1 VLVDPESHT
10 LRYIDFGS
18 ACCLDTWA
26 ANKLGYKGQN
36 KGPRSILYCPPEE
49 FVDEEHPYA
58 FDIYAVAVTWLRVV
72 LSDDAVG
79 DEAYNKCQD
88 TESCGLGDE
97 DDLFKWRISVRD
109 FGHDLVEYEEFA
121 ASHGSLPFGWYSL
134 FGTSRRGISAL
145 RLLSRMM
152 EYKPSDRIC
161 AAEALTG
168 PYLNADCEAEA
179 PPALPPASQFSL
191 RSHLHR
197 WKIDKDIHGECKI
210 EDLFTEVVAV
220 ELDWPLEIVLEP
232 QVTKKHQLGARVS
245 GAGHSATNVRVGDQ
259 LLAIGSVDVENV
271 PFQHIIELLGQWQHE
286 KPISL
291 LLIRDSG

>member
-1 VLVDPESHT
+1 
-10 LRYIDFGS
+10 
-18 ACCLDTWA
+18 
-26 ANKLGYKGQN
+26 
-36 KGPRSILYCPPEE
+36 
-49 FVDEEHPYA
+49 
-58 FDIYAVAVTWLRVV
+58 VTWLRVV
-72 LSDDAVG
+72 LSDDAAAG
-79 DEAYNKCQD
+79 DDAQNECQD

-152 EYKPSDRIC
+152 EFRPSERIC

-168 PYLNADCEAEA
+168 PYLNADCGAEA
-179 PPALPPASQFSL
+179 PPVLPPASQFSL
-191 RSHLHR
+191 KSHLHR
-197 WKIDKDIHGECKI
+197 WKVDKDIHGECKI

-232 QVTKKHQLGARVS
+232 YVAKKQQFGARVS
-245 GAGHSATNVRVGDQ
+245 SAGHSATSIRIGDR

-291 LLIRDSG
+291 LLIRDAG